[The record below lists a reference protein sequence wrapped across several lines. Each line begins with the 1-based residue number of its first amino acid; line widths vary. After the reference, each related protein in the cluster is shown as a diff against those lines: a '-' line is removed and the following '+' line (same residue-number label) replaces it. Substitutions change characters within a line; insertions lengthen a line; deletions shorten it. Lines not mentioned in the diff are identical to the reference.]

1 MYSRN
6 STNTGQNDFMHYTLY
21 VSNLTESGHS
31 TIRPNRRVGHLPS
44 WPIRQLPGWPV
55 GRLASWPVGRPSS
68 WPVDQT
74 ATGTLRWEVGRLA
87 SWPAGHLRSLFS
99 SHCCHRRLYSF
110 LNTLM
115 PLSCLLRYTLMFP
128 TSRKLPTCQMA
139 IRPFDQ
145 LASCQLTSWP
155 VDQLASCPISQLS
168 G

>member
-1 MYSRN
+1 MFPTSPK
-6 STNTGQNDFMHYTLY
+6 
-21 VSNLTESGHS
+21 VA
-31 TIRPNRRVGHLPS
+31 IRPFDQIGELATC
-44 WPIRQLPGWPV
+44 PV
-55 GRLASWPVGRPSS
+55 GRFASWPVGQLAGWPAVQLAS

-74 ATGTLRWEVGRLA
+74 PTGTLRWEVGRLA
-87 SWPAGHLRSLFS
+87 SWPAGHLRSFFS
-99 SHCCHRRLYSF
+99 SHCCYRRLYSF